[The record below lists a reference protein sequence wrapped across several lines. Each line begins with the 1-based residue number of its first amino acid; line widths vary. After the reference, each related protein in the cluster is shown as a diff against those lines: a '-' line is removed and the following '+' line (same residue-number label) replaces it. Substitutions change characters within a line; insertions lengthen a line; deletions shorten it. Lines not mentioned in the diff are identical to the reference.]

1 MHCCGLQI
9 NPNRCS
15 SKRTRPMEITER
27 HSKTLQ
33 IVVNIIITAITIIII
48 IVITAIIVIDI
59 TWVQWAC
66 LTDQPQDLE
75 SKRALSVKCDA

>member
-1 MHCCGLQI
+1 
-9 NPNRCS
+9 
-15 SKRTRPMEITER
+15 MEITER
-27 HSKTLQ
+27 HSKMLQ
-33 IVVNIIITAITIIII
+33 IVVNIIITTITIIII

-66 LTDQPQDLE
+66 LTDQRQDLE